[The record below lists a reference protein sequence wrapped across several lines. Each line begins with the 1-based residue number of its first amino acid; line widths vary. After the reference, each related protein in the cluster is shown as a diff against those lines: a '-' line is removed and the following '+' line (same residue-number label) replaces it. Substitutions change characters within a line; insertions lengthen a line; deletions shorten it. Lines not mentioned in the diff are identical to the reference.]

1 MSVQTLKI
9 DHKAPELRFSSRK
22 YPIFSMMVVEGEMS
36 MFMLPCLLLKRS
48 YEFASISEGALGDK
62 DPSTLQASS
71 GEIKSRSS
79 MLMSPGGNAGY
90 SSIGNRSIYS
100 EILINRGKIPGD
112 EVRMESKRQK
122 ED

>member
-1 MSVQTLKI
+1 
-9 DHKAPELRFSSRK
+9 
-22 YPIFSMMVVEGEMS
+22 
-36 MFMLPCLLLKRS
+36 
-48 YEFASISEGALGDK
+48 
-62 DPSTLQASS
+62 
-71 GEIKSRSS
+71 
-79 MLMSPGGNAGY
+79 MLMSPRGKAGD